1 MLLLRIAPEPWI
13 TLARRKTDGSR
24 ENGPRS
30 LPQGR
35 AWRRNGLMIHN
46 APLRKRPYLRVG
58 AIHQKQ
64 QQTMLAR
71 QEGAPAQMAL
81 CESVGRKAAG
91 GGDESAARVDAM
103 NEQPVKQRNFV
114 SDSPWRM
121 SRAELEQNYKGEK

>member
-91 GGDESAARVDAM
+91 GGDENAARVDAM
-103 NEQPVKQRNFV
+103 NEQPVKWEILFLTV
-114 SDSPWRM
+114 I
-121 SRAELEQNYKGEK
+121 L

>member
-1 MLLLRIAPEPWI
+1 
-13 TLARRKTDGSR
+13 
-24 ENGPRS
+24 
-30 LPQGR
+30 
-35 AWRRNGLMIHN
+35 MIHN

>member
-1 MLLLRIAPEPWI
+1 
-13 TLARRKTDGSR
+13 
-24 ENGPRS
+24 
-30 LPQGR
+30 
-35 AWRRNGLMIHN
+35 MIHN

-91 GGDESAARVDAM
+91 GGDENAARVDAM
-103 NEQPVKQRNFV
+103 NEQPVKHKFRFIPAGNLLAGTG
-114 SDSPWRM
+114 
-121 SRAELEQNYKGEK
+121 AEFDGTRFTAYFSLQTARRPI